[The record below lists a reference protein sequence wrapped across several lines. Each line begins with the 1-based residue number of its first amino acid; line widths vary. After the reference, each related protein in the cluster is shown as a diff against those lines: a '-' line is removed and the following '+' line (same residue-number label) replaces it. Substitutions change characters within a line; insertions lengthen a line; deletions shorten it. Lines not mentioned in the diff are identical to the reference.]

1 MVELHP
7 ASFGALVRS
16 IFTELKDHN
25 SIFSL
30 PESKWYKA
38 RSGVDCSVE
47 FNGKKAS
54 TPLGPAAGPHTQM
67 AQNIVLSWLG
77 GGRIIELKTIQ
88 INDKLDIARPCI
100 DAANVGYNI
109 EWSQE
114 LRLESSLRE
123 YVSAMMLIEMLKSED
138 VLDDG
143 GASGD
148 TIYDMSVGYD
158 LAGVQS
164 KEVKS
169 WISSMMNAG
178 TIISDL
184 RNEIPAEYSHLKE
197 LNFPEEISGSI
208 TLSTFHGCPAHEIE
222 SISEFFLKELNVDVV
237 IKLNPTLL
245 GKKKVDELLHD
256 VMGYDDIKTQQKFF
270 DVDLQFEQAVEMVGR
285 LGGVADS
292 EGRRFGVKFSNTLVV
307 TNHKSY
313 FPDDEIMYMS
323 GPPLHVIT
331 MNLVNEFR
339 KVVGGEL
346 PVSFSAGID
355 SLNFADAVSIGLV
368 PVTVC
373 TDLLRP
379 GGYGRMHKYL
389 NRLGDEMEKSG
400 AGNIREFVEKRAGG
414 SIDYANAVL
423 SNTEKVTEAVRSDQR
438 YRSEANNLVPKKIGS
453 KLHLFDCVNCD
464 KCIPV
469 CPNVSNFYIELKP
482 FEVNFDIME
491 FDGEKVQITDGG
503 TFTVEKEHQLANYA
517 DFCNECGNCDVFCPE
532 DGGPFIEKPRFFS
545 SMETFKLYSDEDGFF
560 VYRNGNIDVIL
571 ARGSGEEFELTQSE
585 NGLDKFSD
593 GKIDTTISSENGE
606 IKSAEARSGCPGG
619 HQLSLK
625 TYFVMKTLLNSVTN
639 SGSTNFV
646 RTVLE
651 ESVA

>member
-7 ASFGALVRS
+7 ASFGALIRS
-16 IFTELKDHN
+16 IFRELEDHN

-38 RSGVDCSVE
+38 RSGVDFSVE
-47 FNGKKAS
+47 FNGQNAS

-88 INDKLDIARPCI
+88 INDKLEIARPCI
-100 DAANVGYNI
+100 DATNVGYNI

-114 LRLESSLRE
+114 LRLESSLKE
-123 YVSAMMLIEMLKSED
+123 YVSAMMLIEMLKSEN
-138 VLDDG
+138 VLGDDG
-143 GASGD
+143 ASSE

-158 LAGVQS
+158 LSGVQS
-164 KEVKS
+164 KEVRS
-169 WISSMMNAG
+169 WISSMKNAG

-184 RNEIPAEYSHLKE
+184 RNEIPGEYSHLKE
-197 LNFPEEISGSI
+197 IEYPEELSSSI

-222 SISEFFLKELNVDVV
+222 SISEFLLKEMQVDVV
-237 IKLNPTLL
+237 VKLNPTLL
-245 GKKKVDELLHD
+245 GKQKVDELLHD
-256 VMGYDDIKTQQKFF
+256 VMGYNDIITQQKFF
-270 DVDLQFEQAVEMVGR
+270 DDDLQFGQAVEMVGR
-285 LGGVADS
+285 LSGIADS
-292 EGRRFGVKFSNTLVV
+292 AGRHFGVKFSNTLVV
-307 TNHKSY
+307 TNHKTY
-313 FPDDEIMYMS
+313 FEDDEIMYMS

-339 KVVGGEL
+339 KAVGGEL
-346 PVSFSAGID
+346 PISFSAGID

-389 NRLGDEMEKSG
+389 NRLEDEMEKAG
-400 AGNIREFVEKRAGG
+400 AKNISEFVKKRAREDV
-414 SIDYANAVL
+414 DYTGAVL
-423 SNTEKVTEAVRSDQR
+423 SNTEEVVEAVTSDLR
-438 YRSEANNLVPKKIGS
+438 YRSEANSLVPKKIGS

-469 CPNVSNFYIELKP
+469 CPNVSNFYIDLKP
-482 FEVNFDIME
+482 FEVNYAIME
-491 FDGEKVQITDGG
+491 FDGEDVLLTDGG
-503 TFTVEKEHQLANYA
+503 SFSVKKEHQLANYA

-545 SMETFKLYSDEDGFF
+545 SIETFKLYSDEDGFF
-560 VYRNGNIDVIL
+560 VYRNEKEDVIL
-571 ARGSGEEFELTQSE
+571 ARGSGLEYELIQNE
-585 NGLDKFSD
+585 DGIDNFSD
-593 GKIDTTISSENGE
+593 GKITTIINSENGE
-606 IKSAEARSGCPGG
+606 IKSAEANSDCPGG
-619 HQLSLK
+619 HKLSLK
-625 TYFVMKTLLNSVTN
+625 TYYVMKILLNSVTN

-651 ESVA
+651 ESAV

>member
-16 IFTELKDHN
+16 IFRELEDHN

-38 RSGVDCSVE
+38 RSGVDISVE
-47 FNGKKAS
+47 FNGKNAS

-88 INDKLDIARPCI
+88 INDKLEIARPCI
-100 DAANVGYNI
+100 DATNVGYNI

-114 LRLESSLRE
+114 LRLESSLKE
-123 YVSAMMLIEMLKSED
+123 YVSAMMLIEMLKSEN
-138 VLDDG
+138 VLGDDG
-143 GASGD
+143 ASSD

-158 LAGVQS
+158 LSGVQS

-169 WISSMMNAG
+169 WISSMKNAG

-184 RNEIPAEYSHLKE
+184 RNEIPGEYSHLKE
-197 LNFPEEISGSI
+197 LEYPEEISSSI

-222 SISEFFLKELNVDVV
+222 SISEFLLKEMHVDVV
-237 IKLNPTLL
+237 VKLNPTLL

-256 VMGYDDIKTQQKFF
+256 VMGYNEIITQQKFF
-270 DVDLQFEQAVEMVGR
+270 DDDLQFGQAVEMVGR
-285 LGGVADS
+285 LGEIADNA
-292 EGRRFGVKFSNTLVV
+292 GRHFGVKFSNTLVV
-307 TNHKSY
+307 TNHKTY
-313 FPDDEIMYMS
+313 FGDDEIMYMS

-339 KVVGGEL
+339 KAVGGEL

-355 SLNFADAVSIGLV
+355 RLNFADAVSIGLV

-389 NRLGDEMEKSG
+389 SRLGDEMEKSG
-400 AGNIREFVEKRAGG
+400 AKNISEFVEKRAGEG
-414 SIDYANAVL
+414 VDYINAVL
-423 SNTEKVTEAVRSDQR
+423 SNTEEVSEAVTLDLR
-438 YRSEANNLVPKKIGS
+438 YRSEANSLVPKKIGS
-453 KLHLFDCVNCD
+453 KLHLFDCINCD

-469 CPNVSNFYIELKP
+469 CPNVSNFYIDIKP
-482 FEVNFDIME
+482 FEVNYAIME
-491 FDGEKVQITDGG
+491 FDGEDVQLTDGG
-503 TFTVEKEHQLANYA
+503 TFSVKKEHQIATYA

-545 SMETFKLYSDEDGFF
+545 SIETFKLYSDEDGFF
-560 VYRNGNIDVIL
+560 VYRNGKKDVIL
-571 ARGSGEEFELTQSE
+571 ARGAGREYELIQNE
-585 NGLDKFSD
+585 DGIDNFGD
-593 GKIDTTISSENGE
+593 GKIASTIKSENGE
-606 IKSAEARSGCPGG
+606 IKSAEANSDCPDG
-619 HQLSLK
+619 HKLSLK
-625 TYFVMKTLLNSVTN
+625 TYYVMKILLNSVTS

-651 ESVA
+651 ESAV